1 MALTSTS
8 KQISSLKIN
17 KVPSE
22 AIYAKMVAQNLI
34 NDDELYLISGEADAI
49 TGVKGN
55 KETTY
60 RTGNINLT
68 PADIGALPDTTEIPV
83 VPTNISAFENDAG
96 YLTQH
101 QSLTDYPKKTELATV
116 AKSGSYSDLKN
127 KPTIPSV
134 GNGTLTI
141 QKNGTSAGTFTA
153 NATTDKTI
161 NIIVPTKVSELT
173 DDVISGKYL
182 PLVGGT
188 MTGKL
193 TVPQV
198 ETGDGNSNFFQ
209 CRKFRG
215 EGNAD
220 TYYHAIDFGYK
231 NHDQVDFHEY
241 GGKWNFYKNQSGKVN
256 EGVLC
261 GSITSNGWEGRA
273 KLKSGST
280 MVTSQLTENSDAI
293 ATTAFVHGLVDNV
306 KHYSASNPPP
316 YPVTSVNSKSGAVT
330 LSKGDVG
337 LGNVDNVKQY
347 SASNPPPYPV
357 TSVNGHT
364 GAITIHE
371 VPSVTTSD
379 NGKFMRVVNGAWTA
393 TTAPNKFTFTATAG
407 QSTFT
412 IPFDFEDSSALTV
425 YYNGIMMKETDNYTV
440 SGKDIT
446 LVGFTAEAG
455 DYLTVMGIEGA
466 AAIDYGKEAAEAIK
480 QIQAVK
486 TSAINEINTVKTDT
500 INEIND
506 VVAGLPQ
513 DLSSIMSTNKT
524 NTMAAMV
531 KLLWLV
537 LIILQIA
544 EILLLKN
551 MQIINLWQQVLLL
564 IIQFILVHLL
574 LHQALR
580 LYYGLIRLLQLV
592 HLNIVHLQLGLGKQY
607 LLLGANKEIN
617 RWK

>member
-34 NDDELYLISGEADAI
+34 NDNELYLISGEADAI

-101 QSLTDYPKKTELATV
+101 QSLTDYPKKTDLATV

-153 NATTDKTI
+153 NDTTNKTI
-161 NIIVPTKVSELT
+161 NITVPTKVSELT
-173 DDVISGKYL
+173 DDVVKGKYL
-182 PLVGGT
+182 SLTGGT
-188 MTGKL
+188 MTGNININNKTITNL
-193 TVPQV
+193 KTP
-198 ETGDGNSNFFQ
+198 T
-209 CRKFRG
+209 
-215 EGNAD
+215 AD
-220 TYYHAIDFGYK
+220 TEAANKKYVD
-231 NHDQVDFHEY
+231 DQIAANDHI
-241 GGKWNFYKNQSGKVN
+241 VN
-256 EGVLC
+256 
-261 GSITSNGWEGRA
+261 R
-273 KLKSGST
+273 
-280 MVTSQLTENSDAI
+280 
-293 ATTAFVHGLVDNV
+293 
-306 KHYSASNPPP
+306 
-316 YPVTSVNSKSGAVT
+316 
-330 LSKGDVG
+330 
-337 LGNVDNVKQY
+337 
-347 SASNPPPYPV
+347 
-357 TSVNGHT
+357 
-364 GAITIHE
+364 
-371 VPSVTTSD
+371 
-379 NGKFMRVVNGAWTA
+379 
-393 TTAPNKFTFTATAG
+393 FTFTATAN

-486 TSAINEINTVKTDT
+486 TSAINEINTIKTDT

-524 NTMAAMV
+524 NTMAANSKITMDSTYTPSANGDV
-531 KLLWLV
+531 ATKKYVDDSKPSIVGTSTTYPIYIGSSTPASGTAPLLW
-537 LIILQIA
+537 IDTTA
-544 EILLLKN
+544 STGTFKY
-551 MQIINLWQQVLLL
+551 
-564 IIQFILVHLL
+564 
-574 LHQALR
+574 R
-580 LYYGLIRLLQLV
+580 TSTTGT
-592 HLNIVHLQLGLGKQY
+592 
-607 LLLGANKEIN
+607 
-617 RWK
+617 WKTVPVAWS